1 MAKRIIT
8 KTTPADLEQ
17 LPPWLEHLE
26 PELRKLAVDWNA
38 AKRRRM
44 AAMFSRWS
52 AQLIESADM
61 IDAHEDEGAFDLE
74 QRNVK
79 AGNPAF
85 N

>member
-8 KTTPADLEQ
+8 KTASVDLEQ

-61 IDAHEDEGAFDLE
+61 IDAREDDEALDLE
-74 QRNVK
+74 QRNLK
-79 AGNPAF
+79 AGDPAF